1 MENKGIFQNIRACL
15 DTYVRRRRINRKY
28 KDRLFCALFGEDKEA
43 LLQLYNAL
51 HGSAYTDSSQLTV
64 VTLNNIIYMKM
75 VNDLAFV
82 VAGVLNLY
90 EHQST
95 YNPNMP
101 LRFLLYIAEEFD
113 SIVHQQDADIYG
125 SKLVMLPTPQCV
137 VFYNGSRE
145 TNDEELL
152 QLSDSFQNKDIP
164 ADLELTVHLRNIN
177 LGHNEALMRQ
187 CHKLWEY
194 ASLVDRVN
202 KNLADGMT
210 RECAVEEAVRFCLDQ
225 GILTDFLKSNRS
237 GVLGM
242 LRLLT
247 EYDEKEHMRRLRRD
261 ARAEGEAQ
269 GESKGALRQS
279 RMVIYDLLSRL
290 GEVPEDIR
298 RCIEAQEDMDILRQ
312 WYMAA
317 PQAGSFDD
325 FRVKLGLLCRDRQA

>member
-1 MENKGIFQNIRACL
+1 MGEKHIFHNIRVFL
-15 DTYVRRRRINRKY
+15 DAHMRRLRINRKY

-51 HGSAYTDSSQLTV
+51 HGTAYTDPDRLTV
-64 VTLNNIIYMKM
+64 VTLDNIIYMKM

-82 VAGVLNLY
+82 IAGVLNLY

-101 LRFLLYIAEEFD
+101 LRFLLYIAEEYD
-113 SIVHQQDADIYG
+113 RMVHRQDVDIYG
-125 SKLVMLPTPQCV
+125 SGLVMLPTPQCV

-145 TNDEELL
+145 TEDEELL
-152 QLSDSFQNKDIP
+152 RLSDSFQNKDIP

-177 LGHNEALMRQ
+177 LGHNVALMDQ

-194 ASLVDRVN
+194 ASLVGRVN
-202 KNLADGMT
+202 ENLADGMS
-210 RECAVEEAVRFCLDQ
+210 REAAVEEAVVYCLEQ
-225 GILTDFLKSNRS
+225 GILTDFLKDNRS

-247 EYDEKEHMRRLRRD
+247 EYDEKENMRRIKRD
-261 ARAEGEAQ
+261 ARKEGE
-269 GESKGALRQS
+269 K
-279 RMVIYDLLSRL
+279 L
-290 GEVPEDIR
+290 GEAKGELRRSREVIFDFLDNLGEIPGDIR
-298 RCIEAQEDMDILRQ
+298 ERIDMQEDADILKK

-317 PQAGSFDD
+317 PKAENFDAFREEMQALAEG
-325 FRVKLGLLCRDRQA
+325 RKR